1 MVKCRI
7 GEEKVTCLQLI
18 RKMFAYQFTDEP
30 LQIKSVV
37 APEGVKGYIYIEAYK
52 QSHVKS
58 AMEGISNL
66 RLGIW
71 RQTVSFLN
79 NNVLCDLLYLKQIF
93 GLLWVLLKF
102 SNVDTKLMEL
112 GIMILLY
119 LVVKFR

>member
-18 RKMFAYQFTDEP
+18 RKMFAYQFTDDP

-71 RQTVSFLN
+71 RQTVSFI
-79 NNVLCDLLYLKQIF
+79 YLHKF
-93 GLLWVLLKF
+93 WVI
-102 SNVDTKLMEL
+102 SYISME
-112 GIMILLY
+112 IWDY
-119 LVVKFR
+119 